1 MYKKKKKKKKKKEK
15 NENENDVIRFNFNN
29 GYLYVKEDINSLL
42 NSKVKNTQFKKN
54 NNNDLKTNIKYY
66 YNTSKGL
73 LLYDYY

>member
-1 MYKKKKKKKKKKEK
+1 MYKKKKKKKKK

>member
-1 MYKKKKKKKKKKEK
+1 MYKKKKK